1 MLMDIGAIMSAVG
14 LSLLCGAA
22 AVALCLL
29 PGVATA
35 WVLARHRFRGK
46 SVVELIVMLPVVVPP
61 VVTGYV
67 LLKLLGN
74 AGPLGGLFP
83 GAGGFPG
90 VIFTWFGAAIA
101 QAVVAFPFLVI
112 TLRIAFAGVDRDLEQ
127 AALTFGASRRKAFWT
142 VTLPL
147 SWHGLAAGCLLAFAR
162 ALGEF
167 GATIIV
173 AGNIE
178 GQTRTLP
185 LAIYSALQTP
195 GGDATAAGLAVIAVA
210 LAAAAL
216 GGQRL
221 MNAAGRW

>member
-1 MLMDIGAIMSAVG
+1 MVVPMDLNAMLSAVG
-14 LSLLCGAA
+14 LSLLCGTA
-22 AVALCLL
+22 AVGLCLI
-29 PGVATA
+29 PGTAVA
-35 WVLARHRFRGK
+35 WCLARKVFPGK
-46 SVVELIVMLPVVVPP
+46 AVVELIVMLPVVVPP

-67 LLKLLGN
+67 LLKLLGH
-74 AGPLGGLFP
+74 AGPTGGRVP
-83 GAGGFPG
+83 
-90 VIFTWFGAAIA
+90 VVFTWVGAATA

-112 TLRIAFAGVDRDLEQ
+112 TLRVAFAAVDRDLER
-127 AALTFGASRRKAFWT
+127 AALTFGASRWRAFWT

-147 SWHGLAAGCLLAFAR
+147 SWHGLAAGCLLALAR

-185 LAIYSALQTP
+185 LAIYAALQTP

-221 MNAAGRW
+221 LSAAGPRW